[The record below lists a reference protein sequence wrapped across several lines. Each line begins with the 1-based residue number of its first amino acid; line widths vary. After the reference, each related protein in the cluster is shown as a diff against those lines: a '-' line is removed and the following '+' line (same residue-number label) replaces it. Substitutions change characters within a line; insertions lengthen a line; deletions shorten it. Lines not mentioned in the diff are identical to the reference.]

1 MLKQQSAHAKKCP
14 TCDFV
19 TQNKSKM
26 MRHVKTVHR
35 WEALNRSSFD
45 FETKIMNSETLKTK
59 RTNATKSSFAK
70 IPFQE
75 KTRWRRTWTSTANRS
90 PTVWPPMTMSRNR
103 FTNNFFF
110 SKNLKGIVY
119 KVCVREGFNNPSHGK
134 FPWRGGGYPPFPLTF
149 RERTVR

>member
-1 MLKQQSAHAKKCP
+1 MLKQQFAHTKKCP

-19 TQNKSKM
+19 TQSKSKM

-134 FPWRGGGYPPFPLTF
+134 FPWRGGRVPPPPFPLTF
-149 RERTVR
+149 FR